1 MARRIMLVIGHSWED
16 EGAVSQGGT
25 SEYDFNKRV
34 AMKVF
39 ERDEFKGVDII
50 LKKRCTAYKS
60 LPSQI
65 NEMRPNI
72 VISLHCNA
80 YEEPNEDDEEV
91 NGTEVLYWGG
101 STNGKKY
108 AEIFQKNL
116 VDKLGYKDRG
126 IKGIDEDDRGGFL
139 LQKTEAPT
147 ILLEPFFIDA
157 LSEDEIE
164 DNVDKVVEAILDSI
178 WEVI

>member
-16 EGAVSQGGT
+16 EGAASQGGT

-80 YEEPNEDDEEV
+80 YNKET
-91 NGTEVLYWGG
+91 NGTEVLYYKG
-101 STNGKKY
+101 STNGKRY

-116 VDKLGYKDRG
+116 LNKLGYKDRG